1 MRCCLTP
8 KPLYRWLAYLSSIVL
23 LVKQMDKLSLETIGR
38 RLAERRGD
46 LGIRAAAKDIGISPA
61 TLSRVERGHLPDLET
76 FRKICRWLEV
86 DPGQVLGVTPAAS
99 DVPRVTVHFKKDATL
114 SPRTAKALANMVLAA
129 HRAWLTTND

>member
-1 MRCCLTP
+1 
-8 KPLYRWLAYLSSIVL
+8 
-23 LVKQMDKLSLETIGR
+23 MDKLSLETIGR

-46 LGIRAAAKDIGISPA
+46 LGIRATAKAIGISPA

-86 DPGQVLGVTPAAS
+86 DPGQVLGVTSAAS
-99 DVPRVTVHFKKDATL
+99 DIPRVTVHFKKDATL